1 MELGDNSAPIPVA
14 SQTELKF
21 WKRFFQTWEA
31 W

>member
-14 SQTELKF
+14 SQAKLEF
-21 WKRFFQTWEA
+21 WKRFFQTQEA